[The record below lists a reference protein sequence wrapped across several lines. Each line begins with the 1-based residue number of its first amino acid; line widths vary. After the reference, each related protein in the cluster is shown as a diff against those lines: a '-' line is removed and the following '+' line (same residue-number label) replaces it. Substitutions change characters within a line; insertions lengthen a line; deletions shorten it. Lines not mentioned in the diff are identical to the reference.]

1 MMDDGFAFS
10 LISLFRC
17 GDTVGLDL
25 GLADMCIR
33 SLMFA
38 WWLMAIFF
46 VEEKMTCFLRILF
59 FWFS

>member
-10 LISLFRC
+10 LISLFWC
-17 GDTVGLDL
+17 GDVARLDL
-25 GLADMCIR
+25 GLADMGIR

-46 VEEKMTCFLRILF
+46 LWRRK
-59 FWFS
+59 